1 MVFLQPHFYNIKDRV
16 AVGIVEMA
24 VLVSGKQLFLTGGGS
39 FEYTIRALFI
49 KRSPFSYDKVHE
61 VCTW

>member
-1 MVFLQPHFYNIKDRV
+1 MVFLQPHFYNIKDKG
-16 AVGIVEMA
+16 AVTIVEMA
-24 VLVSGKQLFLTGGGS
+24 LLISGKQLFLTGGGS
-39 FEYTIRALFI
+39 FEYTIRKQFM

>member
-1 MVFLQPHFYNIKDRV
+1 MVFLQPNFYNIKDKGAV
-16 AVGIVEMA
+16 AIVEMA
-24 VLVSGKQLFLTGGGS
+24 LLISGKQLFLTGGGS

-49 KRSPFSYDKVHE
+49 NRSPFSYDKVHE